1 MVRKSTQRSTRRV
14 RKVGGADTCITALL
28 KVLPD
33 EGDFERMVDQDC
45 SAINTNSYDAFVNFQ
60 RAAASR
66 LNAADCAFLL
76 GLCQRVKGNHIAQ
89 MDLESCAVFE
99 TSYVFI
105 GVNGKIVVVNP
116 R

>member
-1 MVRKSTQRSTRRV
+1 MVRKSTQRA
-14 RKVGGADTCITALL
+14 RKVGGAETCITALL

-33 EGDFERMVDQDC
+33 EDDFERMVDMDC
-45 SAINTNSYDAFVNFQ
+45 SAIDTKSYNTFVNFQ

-76 GLCQRVKGNHIAQ
+76 GLCQRVKGNYIEQ
-89 MDLESCAVFE
+89 MDLESCAVFK

-105 GVNGKIVVVNP
+105 DVNDKIVVVNP